1 MHFCLIYNLNS
12 SSGKKLKFINRV
24 LSKLKENNSVDY
36 FETKT
41 INQAKKIFKN
51 FNQKNYDRLI
61 VAGGDGSVSFAINE
75 LIKND
80 FKFKEDFAVGY
91 IPAGTANLL
100 QAELSMNKKVDDIA
114 NVLVSNNYKPSNL
127 VKINENYFFLMA
139 GIGWDAKIVHS
150 INSKIKKILGKII
163 FGIKGFQYF
172 IFMNNKKLN
181 VTFDGQ
187 FYQADWIL
195 SSNTKYYA
203 GHHMINKTNIFEDK
217 LVTYIFKDLTRI
229 NLLYSIFLIILNGD
243 LSKNKNVI
251 TTYSQNITIDGN
263 DLIPV
268 QIDGDNFGSYKK
280 IHLNLSN
287 KKVNFLVKDSFKD

>member
-1 MHFCLIYNLNS
+1 MLCCLIYNLNS
-12 SSGKKLKFINRV
+12 SSGRKSIFINRI
-24 LSKLKENNSVDY
+24 LSKLKENISVDY

-61 VAGGDGSVSFAINE
+61 IAGGDGSVSFAINE

-80 FKFKEDFAVGY
+80 FNFKDDFAIGY

-100 QAELSMNKKVDDIA
+100 QAELSMNKKVDDIV
-114 NVLVSNNYKPSNL
+114 NVLVSNNYKSSNL
-127 VKINENYFFLMA
+127 VKINDNYFFLMA

-172 IFMNNKKLN
+172 LFMNNKKLN

-203 GHHMINKTNIFEDK
+203 GHHKINKTNIFENK
-217 LVTYIFKDLTRI
+217 IVTYIFKDLTRI

-287 KKVNFLVKDSFKD
+287 KKVNFLVK

>member
-1 MHFCLIYNLNS
+1 MLYCLIYNLNS
-12 SSGKKLKFINRV
+12 SAGRKSKFINKV
-24 LSKLKENNSVDY
+24 LSKLKKNNSVDY
-36 FETKT
+36 FETNT
-41 INQAKKIFKN
+41 ISQAKKIFKD

-75 LIKND
+75 LIKNNFN
-80 FKFKEDFAVGY
+80 FKDDFAIGY

-100 QAELSMNKKVDDIA
+100 QAELSMNKKVDDIV
-114 NVLVSNNYKPSNL
+114 NVLISNNYKSSNL
-127 VKINENYFFLMA
+127 VKINDNYFFLMA

-172 IFMNNKKLN
+172 LFMNNKKLN

-203 GHHMINKTNIFEDK
+203 GHHKINKTNIFEDK

-229 NLLYSIFLIILNGD
+229 SLLYSIFLIILNGD

-287 KKVNFLVKDSFKD
+287 KKVNFLVK

>member
-1 MHFCLIYNLNS
+1 MLYCLIYNQNS
-12 SSGKKLKFINRV
+12 SSGRKSKFINRV
-24 LSKLKENNSVDY
+24 LSKLKENNSVEY

-41 INQAKKIFKN
+41 INQAKKIFKD
-51 FNQKNYDRLI
+51 FKQKNYDRLV

-75 LIKND
+75 LIKNNFN
-80 FKFKEDFAVGY
+80 FKDDFAIGY

-100 QAELSMNKKVDDIA
+100 QAELSMNKKVDDIV
-114 NVLVSNNYKPSNL
+114 NVLISNNYKSSNL

-172 IFMNNKKLN
+172 LFMNNKKLN

-203 GHHMINKTNIFEDK
+203 GHHKINKTNIFEDK

-229 NLLYSIFLIILNGD
+229 SLLYSIFLIILNGD

-251 TTYSQNITIDGN
+251 TTYSQNITIEGN

-280 IHLNLSN
+280 IHLSKSN
-287 KKVNFLVKDSFKD
+287 KKINFLVK

>member
-1 MHFCLIYNLNS
+1 MIYNLNS
-12 SSGKKLKFINRV
+12 SSGRKSKFINRV

-41 INQAKKIFKN
+41 INQAKKIFKD

-61 VAGGDGSVSFAINE
+61 IAGGDGSVSFAINE

-80 FKFKEDFAVGY
+80 FNFKDDFALGY

-100 QAELSMNKKVDDIA
+100 QAELSMNKKVDDIV
-114 NVLVSNNYKPSNL
+114 NVLVSNNYKSSNL

-163 FGIKGFQYF
+163 FGIKGFQHF
-172 IFMNNKKLN
+172 LFMDNKKLN
-181 VTFDGQ
+181 VNFDGQ

-195 SSNTKYYA
+195 SLNTKYYA
-203 GHHMINKTNIFEDK
+203 GHHKINKTNIFENK

-229 NLLYSIFLIILNGD
+229 NLLYSIFLIIINGD

-251 TTYSQNITIDGN
+251 TTYSQNITIDRN

-287 KKVNFLVKDSFKD
+287 KKVNFLVK

>member
-1 MHFCLIYNLNS
+1 MLCCLIYNLNS
-12 SSGKKLKFINRV
+12 SSGRKSKFINRI
-24 LSKLKENNSVDY
+24 LSKLKENISVDY

-75 LIKND
+75 LIKNNFD
-80 FKFKEDFAVGY
+80 FKDDFAIGY

-100 QAELSMNKKVDDIA
+100 QAELSMNKKVDDIV
-114 NVLVSNNYKPSNL
+114 NVLVSKNYKSSNL
-127 VKINENYFFLMA
+127 VKINDNYFFLMA

-172 IFMNNKKLN
+172 LFMNNKKLN

-203 GHHMINKTNIFEDK
+203 GHHKINKTNIFENK
-217 LVTYIFKDLTRI
+217 IVTYIFKDLTRI

-287 KKVNFLVKDSFKD
+287 KKVNFLVK

>member
-1 MHFCLIYNLNS
+1 MLYCLIYNLNS
-12 SSGKKLKFINRV
+12 SSGRKSQFINRV

-41 INQAKKIFKN
+41 TNQAKEIFRN
-51 FNQKNYDRLI
+51 FNQKKYDRLI
-61 VAGGDGSVSFAINE
+61 IAGGDGSVSFAINE

-80 FKFKEDFAVGY
+80 FNFKDDFAIGY

-100 QAELSMNKKVDDIA
+100 QAELSMNRKVDDIV
-114 NVLVSNNYKPSNL
+114 NVLVSNNYKSSNL
-127 VKINENYFFLMA
+127 VKINDNYFFLMA

-172 IFMNNKKLN
+172 LFMNNKKLN

-203 GHHMINKTNIFEDK
+203 GHHKINKTNIFEEK

-229 NLLYSIFLIILNGD
+229 SLLYSIFLIILNGD

-251 TTYSQNITIDGN
+251 TTYAQNITIDGN

-280 IHLNLSN
+280 IHLNQSN
-287 KKVNFLVKDSFKD
+287 KKVNFLVK

>member
-1 MHFCLIYNLNS
+1 MLYCLIYNLNS
-12 SSGKKLKFINRV
+12 SSGRKSKFIKRV

-41 INQAKKIFKN
+41 INQAKKIFKD

-75 LIKND
+75 LIKNNFN
-80 FKFKEDFAVGY
+80 FKDDFAIGY

-100 QAELSMNKKVDDIA
+100 QAELSMNKKVDDIV
-114 NVLVSNNYKPSNL
+114 NILVSNNYKPSNL

-172 IFMNNKKLN
+172 LFMNNKKLN

-203 GHHMINKTNIFEDK
+203 GHHKINKTNIFEDK

-229 NLLYSIFLIILNGD
+229 SLLYSIFLIILNGD

-251 TTYSQNITIDGN
+251 TTYSQNISIDGN

-287 KKVNFLVKDSFKD
+287 KKVNFLVK

>member
-1 MHFCLIYNLNS
+1 MLCCLIYNLNS
-12 SSGKKLKFINRV
+12 SSGRKSKFINRI
-24 LSKLKENNSVDY
+24 LSKLKENISVDY

-75 LIKND
+75 LIKNNFN
-80 FKFKEDFAVGY
+80 FKDDFAIGY

-100 QAELSMNKKVDDIA
+100 QAELSMNKKVDDIV
-114 NVLVSNNYKPSNL
+114 NILISNNYKSSNL

-150 INSKIKKILGKII
+150 INSKIKKFLGKII

-172 IFMNNKKLN
+172 LFMNNKKLN
-181 VTFDGQ
+181 VTFDDQ

-203 GHHMINKTNIFEDK
+203 GHHKINKTNIFEDK

-229 NLLYSIFLIILNGD
+229 NLLYSIFLIIINGD

-251 TTYSQNITIDGN
+251 TTYSQNITIDRN

-280 IHLNLSN
+280 IHLNLTN
-287 KKVNFLVKDSFKD
+287 KKVNFLVK

>member
-1 MHFCLIYNLNS
+1 MLCCLIYNLNS
-12 SSGKKLKFINRV
+12 SSGRKSIFINRI
-24 LSKLKENNSVDY
+24 LSKLKENISVDY

-75 LIKND
+75 LIKNNFD
-80 FKFKEDFAVGY
+80 FKDDFAIGY

-100 QAELSMNKKVDDIA
+100 QAELSMNKKVDDIV
-114 NVLVSNNYKPSNL
+114 NVLVSNNYKSSNL
-127 VKINENYFFLMA
+127 IKINENYFFLMA

-150 INSKIKKILGKII
+150 INSKIKKILGKVI

-172 IFMNNKKLN
+172 LFMNNKKLN

-203 GHHMINKTNIFEDK
+203 GHHKINKTNIFENK
-217 LVTYIFKDLTRI
+217 IVTYIFKDLTRI

-287 KKVNFLVKDSFKD
+287 KKVNFLVK

>member
-1 MHFCLIYNLNS
+1 MLYCLIYNQNS
-12 SSGKKLKFINRV
+12 SSGRKSKFINRV
-24 LSKLKENNSVDY
+24 LSKLKENNSVEY

-41 INQAKKIFKN
+41 INQAKKIFKD
-51 FNQKNYDRLI
+51 FKQKNYDRLV

-75 LIKND
+75 LIKNNFN
-80 FKFKEDFAVGY
+80 FKDDFAIGY

-100 QAELSMNKKVDDIA
+100 QAELSMNKKVDDIV
-114 NVLVSNNYKPSNL
+114 NVLISNNYKTSNL
-127 VKINENYFFLMA
+127 VKINESYFFLMA

-172 IFMNNKKLN
+172 LFMNNKKLN

-203 GHHMINKTNIFEDK
+203 GHHKINKTNIFEDK

-251 TTYSQNITIDGN
+251 TTYSKNITIEGN

-280 IHLNLSN
+280 IHLNQSN
-287 KKVNFLVKDSFKD
+287 KKMNFLVK

>member
-251 TTYSQNITIDGN
+251 TTYSQNITIDG
-263 DLIPV
+263 DDFIPV

-287 KKVNFLVKDSFKD
+287 KKVNFLVK

>member
-1 MHFCLIYNLNS
+1 MLYCLIYNQNS
-12 SSGKKLKFINRV
+12 SSGRKSKFINRV
-24 LSKLKENNSVDY
+24 LSKLKENNSVEY

-80 FKFKEDFAVGY
+80 FNFKDDFAIGY

-100 QAELSMNKKVDDIA
+100 QAELSMNKKIDDIV
-114 NVLVSNNYKPSNL
+114 NVLISNNYKSSNL

-172 IFMNNKKLN
+172 LFMNNKKLN

-203 GHHMINKTNIFEDK
+203 GHHKINKTNIFEEK

-229 NLLYSIFLIILNGD
+229 SLLYSIFLIILNGD

-287 KKVNFLVKDSFKD
+287 KKVNFLVK

>member
-1 MHFCLIYNLNS
+1 MLCCLIYNLNS
-12 SSGKKLKFINRV
+12 SSGRKSIFINRI
-24 LSKLKENNSVDY
+24 LSKLKENISVDY

-75 LIKND
+75 LIKNNFD
-80 FKFKEDFAVGY
+80 FKDDFAIGY

-100 QAELSMNKKVDDIA
+100 QAELSMNKKVDDIV
-114 NVLVSNNYKPSNL
+114 NVLVSNNYKSSNL

-150 INSKIKKILGKII
+150 INSKIKKILGKVI

-172 IFMNNKKLN
+172 LFMNNKKLN
-181 VTFDGQ
+181 VTFDDQ

-203 GHHMINKTNIFEDK
+203 GHHKINKTNIFEEK

-229 NLLYSIFLIILNGD
+229 SLLYSIFLIILNGD

-251 TTYSQNITIDGN
+251 TTYAQNITIDGN
-263 DLIPV
+263 DLMPV
-268 QIDGDNFGSYKK
+268 QIDGDNFGSHKK

-287 KKVNFLVKDSFKD
+287 KKVNCLVK

>member
-1 MHFCLIYNLNS
+1 MLYCLIYNQNS
-12 SSGKKLKFINRV
+12 SSGRKSKFINRV
-24 LSKLKENNSVDY
+24 LSKLKENNSVEY

-41 INQAKKIFKN
+41 INQAKKIFKD
-51 FNQKNYDRLI
+51 FKQKNYDRLV

-75 LIKND
+75 LIKNNFN
-80 FKFKEDFAVGY
+80 FKDDFAIGY

-100 QAELSMNKKVDDIA
+100 QAELSMNKKVDDIV
-114 NVLVSNNYKPSNL
+114 NVLVSNNYKSSNL

-172 IFMNNKKLN
+172 LFMNNKKLN

-203 GHHMINKTNIFEDK
+203 GHHKINKTNIFEDK

-229 NLLYSIFLIILNGD
+229 SLLYSIFLIILNGD

-287 KKVNFLVKDSFKD
+287 KKVNFLVK

>member
-1 MHFCLIYNLNS
+1 MLYCLIYNLNS
-12 SSGKKLKFINRV
+12 SSGRKSKFINRV

-41 INQAKKIFKN
+41 INQAKKIFKD

-75 LIKND
+75 LINND
-80 FKFKEDFAVGY
+80 FNFKDDFAIGY

-100 QAELSMNKKVDDIA
+100 QAELSMNKKVDDIV
-114 NVLVSNNYKPSNL
+114 NVLVSNNYKSSNL
-127 VKINENYFFLMA
+127 VKINDNYFFLMA

-172 IFMNNKKLN
+172 LFMNNKKLK

-203 GHHMINKTNIFEDK
+203 GHHKINKTNIFEDK

-229 NLLYSIFLIILNGD
+229 SLLYSIFLIILNGD

-251 TTYSQNITIDGN
+251 TTYSQNISIDGN

-287 KKVNFLVKDSFKD
+287 KKVNFLVK

>member
-1 MHFCLIYNLNS
+1 MLYCLIYNLNS
-12 SSGKKLKFINRV
+12 SSGRKSQFINRV

-41 INQAKKIFKN
+41 INQAKKIFKD

-80 FKFKEDFAVGY
+80 FNFKDDFAIGY

-100 QAELSMNKKVDDIA
+100 QAELSMNKKVDDIV
-114 NVLVSNNYKPSNL
+114 NVLVSNNYKSSNL

-139 GIGWDAKIVHS
+139 GIGWDAKVVHS

-172 IFMNNKKLN
+172 LFMNNKKLN

-203 GHHMINKTNIFEDK
+203 GHHKINKTNIFEDK

-229 NLLYSIFLIILNGD
+229 SLLYSIFLIILNGD

-251 TTYSQNITIDGN
+251 TTYSQNITIEGN

-280 IHLNLSN
+280 IHLNQSN
-287 KKVNFLVKDSFKD
+287 KKMNFLVK

>member
-1 MHFCLIYNLNS
+1 MLYCLIYNLNS
-12 SSGKKLKFINRV
+12 SSGKKSKFINRV
-24 LSKLKENNSVDY
+24 LFKLKKKNSVDY

-41 INQAKKIFKN
+41 INQAREIFRD

-75 LIKND
+75 LIKNNFN
-80 FKFKEDFAVGY
+80 FKDDFAIGY

-100 QAELSMNKKVDDIA
+100 QAELSMNKKVDDIV
-114 NVLVSNNYKPSNL
+114 NILVSNNYKPSNL

-172 IFMNNKKLN
+172 LFMNNKKLN

-203 GHHMINKTNIFEDK
+203 GHHKINKTNIFEDK

-229 NLLYSIFLIILNGD
+229 SLLYSIFLIILNGD

-280 IHLNLSN
+280 IQLNLTN
-287 KKVNFLVKDSFKD
+287 KKVNFLVK

>member
-1 MHFCLIYNLNS
+1 MLYCLIYNLNS
-12 SSGKKLKFINRV
+12 SSGRKSKFIKRI

-41 INQAKKIFKN
+41 INQAKKIFKD

-75 LIKND
+75 LIKNNFN
-80 FKFKEDFAVGY
+80 FKDDFAIGY

-100 QAELSMNKKVDDIA
+100 QAELSMNKKVDDIV
-114 NVLVSNNYKPSNL
+114 NILVSNNYKPSNL

-172 IFMNNKKLN
+172 LFMNNKKLN

-203 GHHMINKTNIFEDK
+203 GHHKINKTNIFEDK

-229 NLLYSIFLIILNGD
+229 SLLYSIFLIILNGD

-287 KKVNFLVKDSFKD
+287 KKVNFLVK

>member
-1 MHFCLIYNLNS
+1 MLYCLIYNLNS
-12 SSGKKLKFINRV
+12 SSGRKSKFIKRV

-41 INQAKKIFKN
+41 INQAKKIFKD

-75 LIKND
+75 LIKNNFN
-80 FKFKEDFAVGY
+80 FKNDFAIGY

-100 QAELSMNKKVDDIA
+100 QAELSMNKKVDDIV

-172 IFMNNKKLN
+172 LFMNNKKLN

-203 GHHMINKTNIFEDK
+203 GHHKINKTNIFEDK

-229 NLLYSIFLIILNGD
+229 SLLYSIFLIILNGD

-287 KKVNFLVKDSFKD
+287 KKVNFLVK

>member
-1 MHFCLIYNLNS
+1 MLYCLIYNLNS
-12 SSGKKLKFINRV
+12 SSGRKSKFINRV

-41 INQAKKIFKN
+41 INQAKKIFKD

-75 LIKND
+75 LIKNNFN
-80 FKFKEDFAVGY
+80 FKDDFAIGY

-100 QAELSMNKKVDDIA
+100 QAELSMNKKVDDIV
-114 NVLVSNNYKPSNL
+114 NILVSNNYKPSNL

-172 IFMNNKKLN
+172 LFMNNKKLN
-181 VTFDGQ
+181 VNFDGQ

-203 GHHMINKTNIFEDK
+203 GHHKINKTNIFEDK

-229 NLLYSIFLIILNGD
+229 SLLYSIFLIILNGD

-287 KKVNFLVKDSFKD
+287 KKVNFLVK

>member
-1 MHFCLIYNLNS
+1 MLYCLIYNLNS
-12 SSGKKLKFINRV
+12 SSGRKSKFINRV

-41 INQAKKIFKN
+41 INQAEKIFKD

-75 LIKND
+75 LINND
-80 FKFKEDFAVGY
+80 FNFKDDFAIGY

-100 QAELSMNKKVDDIA
+100 QAELSMNKKVDDIV
-114 NVLVSNNYKPSNL
+114 NVLVSNNYKSTNL

-150 INSKIKKILGKII
+150 INSKIKKILGKVI

-172 IFMNNKKLN
+172 LFMNNKKLN

-203 GHHMINKTNIFEDK
+203 GHHKINKTNIFEDK

-229 NLLYSIFLIILNGD
+229 SLLYSIFLIILNGD

-280 IHLNLSN
+280 INLNLSN
-287 KKVNFLVKDSFKD
+287 KKVNFLVK

>member
-1 MHFCLIYNLNS
+1 MLYCLIYNLNS
-12 SSGKKLKFINRV
+12 SSGRKSKFIKRV

-41 INQAKKIFKN
+41 INQAKKIFKD

-75 LIKND
+75 LIKNNFN
-80 FKFKEDFAVGY
+80 FKDDFAIGY

-100 QAELSMNKKVDDIA
+100 QAELSMNKKVDDIV
-114 NVLVSNNYKPSNL
+114 NILVSNNYKPSNL

-172 IFMNNKKLN
+172 LFMNNKKLN

-203 GHHMINKTNIFEDK
+203 GHHKINKTNIFEEK

-229 NLLYSIFLIILNGD
+229 SLLYSIFLIILNGD

-287 KKVNFLVKDSFKD
+287 KKVNFLVK

>member
-1 MHFCLIYNLNS
+1 MLYCFIYNLNS
-12 SSGKKLKFINRV
+12 SSGRKSKFISRV

-41 INQAKKIFKN
+41 INQAKKIFKD

-75 LIKND
+75 LINND
-80 FKFKEDFAVGY
+80 FNFKDDFAIGY

-100 QAELSMNKKVDDIA
+100 QAELSMNKKVDDIV
-114 NVLVSNNYKPSNL
+114 NVLVSNNYKSSNL

-172 IFMNNKKLN
+172 LFMNNKKLN

-203 GHHMINKTNIFEDK
+203 GHHKINKTNIFEDK

-229 NLLYSIFLIILNGD
+229 SLLYSIFLIILNGD

-287 KKVNFLVKDSFKD
+287 KKVNFLVK

>member
-1 MHFCLIYNLNS
+1 MLYCLIYNQNS
-12 SSGKKLKFINRV
+12 SSGRKSKFINRV
-24 LSKLKENNSVDY
+24 LSKLKENNSVEY

-41 INQAKKIFKN
+41 INQAKKIFKD
-51 FNQKNYDRLI
+51 FKQKNYDRLV

-75 LIKND
+75 LIKNNFN
-80 FKFKEDFAVGY
+80 FKDDFAIGY

-100 QAELSMNKKVDDIA
+100 QAELSMNKKVDDIV
-114 NVLVSNNYKPSNL
+114 NVLISNNYKSSNL

-172 IFMNNKKLN
+172 LFMNNKKLN

-203 GHHMINKTNIFEDK
+203 GHYKINKTNIFEDK

-229 NLLYSIFLIILNGD
+229 SLLYSIFLIILNGD

-287 KKVNFLVKDSFKD
+287 KKVNFLVK

>member
-1 MHFCLIYNLNS
+1 MLYCLIYNLNS
-12 SSGKKLKFINRV
+12 SSGRKSKFINRV

-41 INQAKKIFKN
+41 INQAKKIFKD

-75 LIKND
+75 LIKNNFN
-80 FKFKEDFAVGY
+80 FKDDFAIGY

-100 QAELSMNKKVDDIA
+100 QAELSMNKKVDDIV
-114 NVLVSNNYKPSNL
+114 NVLISNNYKSSNL

-172 IFMNNKKLN
+172 LFMNNKKLN

-203 GHHMINKTNIFEDK
+203 GHHKINKTNIFEDK

-229 NLLYSIFLIILNGD
+229 SLLYSIFLIILNGD

-251 TTYSQNITIDGN
+251 TTYAQNITIDGN

-287 KKVNFLVKDSFKD
+287 KKVNFLVK

>member
-1 MHFCLIYNLNS
+1 MLYCLIYNQNS
-12 SSGKKLKFINRV
+12 SSGRKSKFINRV

-41 INQAKKIFKN
+41 INQAKKIFKD
-51 FNQKNYDRLI
+51 FKQKNYDRLV

-75 LIKND
+75 LIKNNFN
-80 FKFKEDFAVGY
+80 FKDDFAIGY

-100 QAELSMNKKVDDIA
+100 QAELSMNKKVDDIV
-114 NVLVSNNYKPSNL
+114 NVLISNNYKSSNL

-172 IFMNNKKLN
+172 LFMNNKKLN

-203 GHHMINKTNIFEDK
+203 GHHKINKTNIFEDK

-229 NLLYSIFLIILNGD
+229 SLLYSIFLIILNGD

-287 KKVNFLVKDSFKD
+287 KKVNFLVK

>member
-1 MHFCLIYNLNS
+1 MLCCLIYNLNS
-12 SSGKKLKFINRV
+12 SSGRKSIFINRI
-24 LSKLKENNSVDY
+24 LSKLKENISVDY

-75 LIKND
+75 LIKNNFD
-80 FKFKEDFAVGY
+80 FKDDFAIGY

-100 QAELSMNKKVDDIA
+100 QAELSMNKKVDDIV
-114 NVLVSNNYKPSNL
+114 NVLVSNNYKSSNL
-127 VKINENYFFLMA
+127 VKINDNYFFLMA

-172 IFMNNKKLN
+172 LFMNNKKLN

-203 GHHMINKTNIFEDK
+203 GHHKINKTNIFEDK

-229 NLLYSIFLIILNGD
+229 SLLYSIFLIILNGD

-287 KKVNFLVKDSFKD
+287 KKVNFLVK

>member
-1 MHFCLIYNLNS
+1 MLYCLIYNLNS
-12 SSGKKLKFINRV
+12 SAGRKSKFINKV
-24 LSKLKENNSVDY
+24 LSKLKKNNSVDY
-36 FETKT
+36 FETNT
-41 INQAKKIFKN
+41 ISQAKKIFKD
-51 FNQKNYDRLI
+51 FNKKNYDRLI

-75 LIKND
+75 LINND
-80 FKFKEDFAVGY
+80 FNFKDDFAIGY

-100 QAELSMNKKVDDIA
+100 QAELSMNKKVDDIV
-114 NVLVSNNYKPSNL
+114 NVLVSNNYKSSNL
-127 VKINENYFFLMA
+127 VKINDNYFFLMA

-172 IFMNNKKLN
+172 LFMNNKKLN

-203 GHHMINKTNIFEDK
+203 GHHKINKTNIFEEK

-229 NLLYSIFLIILNGD
+229 SLLYSIFLIILNGD

-251 TTYSQNITIDGN
+251 TTYAQNITIDGN

-287 KKVNFLVKDSFKD
+287 KKVNFLVK

>member
-1 MHFCLIYNLNS
+1 MLYCLIYNQNS
-12 SSGKKLKFINRV
+12 SSGRKSKFINKV

-41 INQAKKIFKN
+41 INQAKKIFKD

-75 LIKND
+75 LIKNNFN
-80 FKFKEDFAVGY
+80 FKDDFAIGY

-100 QAELSMNKKVDDIA
+100 QAELSMNKKVDDIV
-114 NVLVSNNYKPSNL
+114 NVLISNNYKSSNL

-139 GIGWDAKIVHS
+139 GIGWGAKIVHS

-172 IFMNNKKLN
+172 LFMNNKKLN

-203 GHHMINKTNIFEDK
+203 GHHKINKTNIFEDK

-229 NLLYSIFLIILNGD
+229 SLLYSIFLIILNGD

-287 KKVNFLVKDSFKD
+287 KKVNFLVK

>member
-1 MHFCLIYNLNS
+1 MLYCLIYNLNS
-12 SSGKKLKFINRV
+12 SSGRKSKFINRV

-41 INQAKKIFKN
+41 INQAKKIFKD

-80 FKFKEDFAVGY
+80 FNFKDDFALGY

-100 QAELSMNKKVDDIA
+100 QAELSMNKKVDDIV
-114 NVLVSNNYKPSNL
+114 NVLVSNNYKSSNL

-163 FGIKGFQYF
+163 FGIKGFQHF
-172 IFMNNKKLN
+172 LFMDNKKLN
-181 VTFDGQ
+181 VNFDGQ

-195 SSNTKYYA
+195 SLNTKYYA
-203 GHHMINKTNIFEDK
+203 GHHKINKTNIFENK

-229 NLLYSIFLIILNGD
+229 NLLYSIFLIIINGD

-251 TTYSQNITIDGN
+251 TTYSQNITIDRN

-287 KKVNFLVKDSFKD
+287 KKVNFLVK

>member
-1 MHFCLIYNLNS
+1 MLCCLIYNLNS
-12 SSGKKLKFINRV
+12 SSGRKSIFINRI
-24 LSKLKENNSVDY
+24 LSKLKENISVDY

-75 LIKND
+75 LIKNNFD
-80 FKFKEDFAVGY
+80 FKDDFAIGY

-100 QAELSMNKKVDDIA
+100 QAELSMNKKVDDIV
-114 NVLVSNNYKPSNL
+114 NVLVSNNYKSSNL
-127 VKINENYFFLMA
+127 VKINDNYFFLMA

-172 IFMNNKKLN
+172 LFMNNKKLN

-203 GHHMINKTNIFEDK
+203 GHHKINKTNIFEEK

-229 NLLYSIFLIILNGD
+229 SLLYSIFLIILNGD

-251 TTYSQNITIDGN
+251 TTYAQNITIYGN

-287 KKVNFLVKDSFKD
+287 KKVNFLVK

>member
-1 MHFCLIYNLNS
+1 MLYCLIYNLNS
-12 SSGKKLKFINRV
+12 SSGRKSKFINRV

-41 INQAKKIFKN
+41 INQAEKIFKD

-80 FKFKEDFAVGY
+80 FNFKEDFAIGY

-100 QAELSMNKKVDDIA
+100 QAELSMNKKVDDIV
-114 NVLVSNNYKPSNL
+114 NVLVSNNYKSSNL

-150 INSKIKKILGKII
+150 INSKIKKILGKVI

-172 IFMNNKKLN
+172 LFMNNKKLN

-203 GHHMINKTNIFEDK
+203 GHHKINKTNIFEDK

-229 NLLYSIFLIILNGD
+229 SLLYSIFLIILNGD

-280 IHLNLSN
+280 INLNLSN
-287 KKVNFLVKDSFKD
+287 KKVNFLVR

>member
-1 MHFCLIYNLNS
+1 MLYCLIYNQNS
-12 SSGKKLKFINRV
+12 SSGRKSKFINRV
-24 LSKLKENNSVDY
+24 LSKLKENNSVEY

-41 INQAKKIFKN
+41 INQAKKIFKD
-51 FNQKNYDRLI
+51 FKQKNYDRLV

-75 LIKND
+75 LIKNNFN
-80 FKFKEDFAVGY
+80 FKDDFAIGY

-100 QAELSMNKKVDDIA
+100 QAELSMNKKVDDIV
-114 NVLVSNNYKPSNL
+114 NVLVSKNYKSSNL

-150 INSKIKKILGKII
+150 INSKIKKILGKVI

-172 IFMNNKKLN
+172 LFMNNKKLN

-203 GHHMINKTNIFEDK
+203 GHHKINKTNIFENK
-217 LVTYIFKDLTRI
+217 IVTYIFKDLTRI

-287 KKVNFLVKDSFKD
+287 KKVNFLVK

>member
-1 MHFCLIYNLNS
+1 MLCCLIYNLNS
-12 SSGKKLKFINRV
+12 SSGRKSIFINRI
-24 LSKLKENNSVDY
+24 LSKLKENISVDY

-75 LIKND
+75 LIKNNFN
-80 FKFKEDFAVGY
+80 FKDDFAIGY

-100 QAELSMNKKVDDIA
+100 QAELSMNKKVDDIV
-114 NVLVSNNYKPSNL
+114 NILVSNNYKSSNL

-150 INSKIKKILGKII
+150 INSKIKKFLGKII

-172 IFMNNKKLN
+172 LFMNNKKLN
-181 VTFDGQ
+181 VTFDDQ

-203 GHHMINKTNIFEDK
+203 GHHKINKTNIFEDK

-229 NLLYSIFLIILNGD
+229 SLLYSIFLIILNGD

-251 TTYSQNITIDGN
+251 TTYSQNISIDGN

-287 KKVNFLVKDSFKD
+287 KKVNFLVK

>member
-1 MHFCLIYNLNS
+1 MLCCLIYNLNS
-12 SSGKKLKFINRV
+12 SSGRKSIFINRI
-24 LSKLKENNSVDY
+24 LSKLKENISVDY

-75 LIKND
+75 LIKNNFD
-80 FKFKEDFAVGY
+80 FKDDFAIGY

-100 QAELSMNKKVDDIA
+100 QAELSMNKKVDDIV
-114 NVLVSNNYKPSNL
+114 NVLVSNNYKSSNL

-172 IFMNNKKLN
+172 LFMNNKKLN

-203 GHHMINKTNIFEDK
+203 GHHKINKTNIFEEK

-229 NLLYSIFLIILNGD
+229 SLLYSIFLIILNGD

-251 TTYSQNITIDGN
+251 TTYAQNITIDGN
-263 DLIPV
+263 DLMPV

-287 KKVNFLVKDSFKD
+287 KKVNFLVK

>member
-1 MHFCLIYNLNS
+1 MLYCLIYNLNS
-12 SSGKKLKFINRV
+12 SSGRKSKFISRV

-41 INQAKKIFKN
+41 IDQAKKIFKD

-61 VAGGDGSVSFAINE
+61 VAGGDGTVSFAINE

-80 FKFKEDFAVGY
+80 FNFKDDFAIGY

-100 QAELSMNKKVDDIA
+100 QAELSMNKKVDDIV
-114 NVLVSNNYKPSNL
+114 NVLISNNYKSSNL
-127 VKINENYFFLMA
+127 VKINDNYFFLMA

-172 IFMNNKKLN
+172 LFMNNKKLN

-203 GHHMINKTNIFEDK
+203 GHHKINKTNIFEDK

-229 NLLYSIFLIILNGD
+229 SLLYSIFLIILNGD

-251 TTYSQNITIDGN
+251 TTYAQNITIDGN

-287 KKVNFLVKDSFKD
+287 KKVNFLVK

>member
-1 MHFCLIYNLNS
+1 MLYCLIYNLNS
-12 SSGKKLKFINRV
+12 SAGRKSKFINKV
-24 LSKLKENNSVDY
+24 LSKLKKNNSVDY
-36 FETKT
+36 FETNT
-41 INQAKKIFKN
+41 ISQAKKIFKD
-51 FNQKNYDRLI
+51 FNKKNYDRLI

-75 LIKND
+75 LINND
-80 FKFKEDFAVGY
+80 FNFKDDFAIGY

-100 QAELSMNKKVDDIA
+100 QAELSMNKKVDDIV
-114 NVLVSNNYKPSNL
+114 NVLISNNYKSSNL
-127 VKINENYFFLMA
+127 VKINDNYFFLMA

-172 IFMNNKKLN
+172 LFMNNKKLN

-203 GHHMINKTNIFEDK
+203 GHHKINKTNIFEDK

-229 NLLYSIFLIILNGD
+229 SLLYSIFLIILNGD

-280 IHLNLSN
+280 IHLNQSN
-287 KKVNFLVKDSFKD
+287 KKVNFLIK

>member
-1 MHFCLIYNLNS
+1 MLYCLIYNLNS
-12 SSGKKLKFINRV
+12 SSGRKSQFINKV

-41 INQAKKIFKN
+41 INQAKKIFKD

-75 LIKND
+75 LIKNNFN
-80 FKFKEDFAVGY
+80 FKDDFAIGY

-100 QAELSMNKKVDDIA
+100 QAELSMNKKVDDIV
-114 NVLVSNNYKPSNL
+114 NVLVSNNYKSSNL

-150 INSKIKKILGKII
+150 INSKVKKILGKII

-172 IFMNNKKLN
+172 LFMNNKKLN

-203 GHHMINKTNIFEDK
+203 GHHKINKTNIFENK

-229 NLLYSIFLIILNGD
+229 NLLYSIFLIIINGD

-251 TTYSQNITIDGN
+251 TTYSKNITIEGN

-280 IHLNLSN
+280 IHLNQSN
-287 KKVNFLVKDSFKD
+287 KKMNFLVK

>member
-1 MHFCLIYNLNS
+1 MLYCLIYNLNS
-12 SSGKKLKFINRV
+12 SSGRKSKFINRV

-75 LIKND
+75 LIKNNFN
-80 FKFKEDFAVGY
+80 FKDDFAIGY

-100 QAELSMNKKVDDIA
+100 QAELSMNKKVDDIV
-114 NVLVSNNYKPSNL
+114 NVLVSNNYKSSNL
-127 VKINENYFFLMA
+127 VKINDNYFFLMA

-172 IFMNNKKLN
+172 LFMNNKKLN

-203 GHHMINKTNIFEDK
+203 GHHKINKTNIFEDK

-229 NLLYSIFLIILNGD
+229 SLLYSIFLIILNGD

-287 KKVNFLVKDSFKD
+287 KKVNFLVK

>member
-1 MHFCLIYNLNS
+1 MLCCLIYNLNS
-12 SSGKKLKFINRV
+12 SSGRKSKFINRI
-24 LSKLKENNSVDY
+24 LSKLKENISVDY

-75 LIKND
+75 LIKNNFD
-80 FKFKEDFAVGY
+80 FKDDFTIGY

-100 QAELSMNKKVDDIA
+100 QAELSMNKKVDDIV
-114 NVLVSNNYKPSNL
+114 NVLVSNNYKSSNL
-127 VKINENYFFLMA
+127 VKINDNYFFLMA

-172 IFMNNKKLN
+172 LFMNNKKLN

-203 GHHMINKTNIFEDK
+203 GHHKINKTNIFEEK

-229 NLLYSIFLIILNGD
+229 SLLYSIFLIILNGD

-251 TTYSQNITIDGN
+251 TTYAQNITIDGN

-287 KKVNFLVKDSFKD
+287 KKVNFLVK